1 MKALTTIATLFLLSS
16 VVTTTLA
23 QDNTLSTQEKAEG
36 WSLLFDGKTMSHWR
50 NFKQQGL
57 NDGWVI
63 DSGAM
68 KLTKAGAGD
77 IITKDKYTDFEFTI
91 DWKVSEGGNSGILL
105 LADEQG
111 DHVYSH
117 APEVQILDNEKAHDN
132 KIDTHLAGSLYD
144 MVAVHKSAQ
153 KPAGEW
159 NTTRVHLKDGLLQVW
174 QNDVMTTNLVMGSS
188 TWNKLVAAS
197 KFATWDGFGANE
209 SGHFGLQDHGN
220 VVWFKNIKVR
230 ELK

>member
-23 QDNTLSTQEKAEG
+23 QDKTLSTQEKAEG

-57 NDGWVI
+57 NDSWVI

-77 IITKDKYTDFEFTI
+77 IITKDKYSDFEFTI
-91 DWKVSEGGNSGILL
+91 DWKISEGGNSGILL

-132 KIDTHLAGSLYD
+132 KIASL
-144 MVAVHKSAQ
+144 
-153 KPAGEW
+153 
-159 NTTRVHLKDGLLQVW
+159 
-174 QNDVMTTNLVMGSS
+174 
-188 TWNKLVAAS
+188 
-197 KFATWDGFGANE
+197 
-209 SGHFGLQDHGN
+209 
-220 VVWFKNIKVR
+220 
-230 ELK
+230 